1 MILCGDGTNG
11 FTLRVL
17 ESLFFEK
24 KLITN
29 NINIIN
35 CEFYNKNNIFIINKD
50 NLDDLNDFLKSE
62 YKKIDK
68 KIINYFDYESWLNR
82 FFETK

>member
-1 MILCGDGTNG
+1 MCGDGTNG

>member
-1 MILCGDGTNG
+1 MK
-11 FTLRVL
+11 
-17 ESLFFEK
+17 K

>member
-1 MILCGDGTNG
+1 MCGDGTNG
-11 FTLRVL
+11 LTLRVL

>member
-1 MILCGDGTNG
+1 MCGDGTNG
-11 FTLRVL
+11 ITLRVL